1 LLSHNGGVLTN
12 AEGKAYETV
21 ANATY
26 TLRRVVAAPVIAPAD
41 GEYSDSIEVSMTCA
55 TADAAIYYTING
67 GEEALYTAPFVLK
80 YKTATIAAY
89 AVLVD
94 AEGNRLV
101 DAEGAEYRSENNPT
115 VTYTHNIVVPNP
127 TFTPEA
133 GEYIDEVTVELAC
146 GRESA
151 VILYT
156 LTGLIS
162 SSDSELNFGSPRYA
176 DPITL
181 TTTTTIKAMAIAVDA
196 EGNAIMNGA
205 EPYASETVEAHYI
218 ITKSEV
224 GIDDV
229 ALAAVVYSTNGAI
242 HVEAEAGTM
251 IELFTVQGQCIY
263 AAEATSD
270 LTTIDVHTNIVL
282 VRVAGQTVKVSVK

>member
-1 LLSHNGGVLTN
+1 
-12 AEGKAYETV
+12 
-21 ANATY
+21 
-26 TLRRVVAAPVIAPAD
+26 
-41 GEYSDSIEVSMTCA
+41 
-55 TADAAIYYTING
+55 
-67 GEEALYTAPFVLK
+67 
-80 YKTATIAAY
+80 
-89 AVLVD
+89 
-94 AEGNRLV
+94 
-101 DAEGAEYRSENNPT
+101 
-115 VTYTHNIVVPNP
+115 
-127 TFTPEA
+127 
-133 GEYIDEVTVELAC
+133 
-146 GRESA
+146 
-151 VILYT
+151 
-156 LTGLIS
+156 
-162 SSDSELNFGSPRYA
+162 
-176 DPITL
+176 
-181 TTTTTIKAMAIAVDA
+181 MAIAVDA

-224 GIDDV
+224 GVDDV